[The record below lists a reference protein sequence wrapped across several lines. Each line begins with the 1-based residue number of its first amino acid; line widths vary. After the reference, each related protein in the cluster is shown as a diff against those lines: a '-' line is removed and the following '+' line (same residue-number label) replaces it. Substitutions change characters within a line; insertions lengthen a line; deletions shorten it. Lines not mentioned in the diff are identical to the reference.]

1 MAARKKLILPFL
13 LPTVVLI
20 AIFFIWPTIQT
31 VQLSFLDWQGTFRTT
46 GFHGVQNYKR
56 LLTDPTF
63 RSTIGHTFAYFFVSS
78 AILFP
83 VATFLAVA
91 LQRVKRGKMVI
102 QFCIFMPVT
111 LSVVV
116 AAVLWKWYIYD
127 PNMGML
133 NTVLRAVGLDSLAQA
148 WLGNSST
155 ALVAVIMMSI
165 WHGVATWVIMIIS
178 GLDRIPPE
186 LLEAA
191 RLDGAGEMKIFFRIT
206 LPLLWEVLSTL
217 LILSFIGSMQ
227 QFPVVFA
234 MTQGGPYG
242 STELMGTYL
251 YKVAFE
257 GRMFSY
263 GCAMAIVMAV
273 IILFISVFGNR
284 FIKAEPI
291 EY

>member
-1 MAARKKLILPFL
+1 MTSRKKLVLPFL
-13 LPTVVLI
+13 LPSILLI
-20 AIFFIWPTIQT
+20 TLFFIVPAIQT
-31 VQLSFLDWQGTFRTT
+31 FQISFQDWDGTFRTT
-46 GFHGVQNYKR
+46 GFKGVENYLQ
-56 LLTDPTF
+56 LLKDPTF
-63 RSTIGHTFAYFFVSS
+63 LDAVGHTFTYFLVIT
-78 AILFP
+78 ALLFP
-83 VATFLAVA
+83 LALFIAVA
-91 LQRVKRGKMVI
+91 LQRIKRGKGFI

-133 NTVLRAVGLDSLAQA
+133 NSFLRMIGLDALCKT

-155 ALVAVIMMSI
+155 ALICVIIMST
-165 WHGVATWVIMIIS
+165 WHGIATWVIMIIS

-191 RLDGAGEMKIFFRIT
+191 RLDGAGELKIFFKVT
-206 LPLLWEVLSTL
+206 LPLLWEVISTL
-217 LILSFIGSMQ
+217 IILSFITSMQ

-234 MTQGGPYG
+234 MTNGGPHG
-242 STELMGTYL
+242 ATELMGTYL

-263 GCAMAIVMAV
+263 GSAMAVVMAV
-273 IILFISVFGNR
+273 IILLVSVIGN
-284 FIKAEPI
+284 KLLKTDVI
-291 EY
+291 EF

>member
-1 MAARKKLILPFL
+1 MSQRGGS
-13 LPTVVLI
+13 VVTYVRWGEQVRSPI
-20 AIFFIWPTIQT
+20 IDKGQADVI
-31 VQLSFLDWQGTFRTT
+31 LSF
-46 GFHGVQNYKR
+46 
-56 LLTDPTF
+56 
-63 RSTIGHTFAYFFVSS
+63 
-78 AILFP
+78 
-83 VATFLAVA
+83 
-91 LQRVKRGKMVI
+91 
-102 QFCIFMPVT
+102 
-111 LSVVV
+111 
-116 AAVLWKWYIYD
+116 
-127 PNMGML
+127 
-133 NTVLRAVGLDSLAQA
+133 
-148 WLGNSST
+148 
-155 ALVAVIMMSI
+155 
-165 WHGVATWVIMIIS
+165 
-178 GLDRIPPE
+178 E

>member
-13 LPTVVLI
+13 LPSLLLVAV
-20 AIFFIWPTIQT
+20 FFIFPAVQT
-31 VQLSFLDWQGTFRTT
+31 VIISFQDWDGTFRTT
-46 GFHGVQNYKR
+46 GFEGLNNYKR
-56 LLTDPTF
+56 LFTDPTF
-63 RSTIGHTFAYFFVSS
+63 VNTIWHTFQFFFIT
-78 AILFP
+78 AILLFP
-83 VATFLAVA
+83 LALFLGIA
-91 LQRVKRGKMVI
+91 LQRIKRGKMFI

-116 AAVLWKWYIYD
+116 AAVLWRWYIYD

-133 NTVLRAVGLDSLAQA
+133 NSFLEAVGLGSLSRA
-148 WLGNSST
+148 WLGDSST
-155 ALVAVIMMSI
+155 AMVCLIITSC
-165 WHGVATWVIMIIS
+165 WHGIATWVIMIIS

-186 LLEAA
+186 LVEAA
-191 RLDGAGEMKIFFRIT
+191 RLDGAGEFRILVRIT

-217 LILSFIGSMQ
+217 IVLCFIGSMQ

-242 STELMGTYL
+242 STEVMGTYL
-251 YKVAFE
+251 YKMAFE

-263 GCAMAIVMAV
+263 GSAMAIVMGI
-273 IILFISVFGNR
+273 IILVFSTLGNK
-284 FIKAEPI
+284 FIKTEPI